1 MTGRWLTAAAVLV
14 AAVVAAGCGGSDE
27 PSTLRVEDAWA
38 RATPD
43 VATTGAVYLQLENDT
58 DTDEALV
65 GGAVPAEVAAG
76 LVLHRTT
83 VTEGSG
89 SDDPMDESAMAEM
102 SRLELPAGG
111 SATLEPGGDHL
122 MLMGLKTPLETG
134 ETFELELVLASG
146 DRVTTEVEVRD
157 P

>member
-1 MTGRWLTAAAVLV
+1 MTGRWLTAAAVLA

-27 PSTLRVEDAWA
+27 PGALQVVDAWA

-43 VATTGAVYLQLENDT
+43 VATNGAIYLRIENGT
-58 DTDEALV
+58 ETDETLV
-65 GGAVPAEVAAG
+65 GATVPEEIAAG
-76 LVLHRTT
+76 LMLHRTT
-83 VTEGSG
+83 VTGGSH
-89 SDDPMDESAMAEM
+89 DAMDESAMEEM

-122 MLMGLKTPLETG
+122 MLMGLKAPLETG
-134 ETFELELVLASG
+134 EVFDLQLVLASG
-146 DRVTTEVEVRD
+146 DRVSTEVEVRD

>member
-1 MTGRWLTAAAVLV
+1 MPRRSASRTR
-14 AAVVAAGCGGSDE
+14 
-27 PSTLRVEDAWA
+27 A

-65 GGAVPAEVAAG
+65 GGVVPEEVAAG
-76 LVLHRTT
+76 LMLHRTT
-83 VTEGSG
+83 
-89 SDDPMDESAMAEM
+89 
-102 SRLELPAGG
+102 SRRKTARLGRPDGRERD
-111 SATLEPGGDHL
+111 GGDVAPRAAGRWLCHARARRRPPDAD
-122 MLMGLKTPLETG
+122 GPEETPLETG